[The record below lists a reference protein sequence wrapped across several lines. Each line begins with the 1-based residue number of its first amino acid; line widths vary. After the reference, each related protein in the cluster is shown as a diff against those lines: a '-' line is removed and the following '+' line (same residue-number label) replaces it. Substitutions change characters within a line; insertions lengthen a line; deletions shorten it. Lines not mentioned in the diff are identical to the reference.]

1 MNLIQK
7 RVLDLADLQ
16 DLSTRTCYSI
26 AKELGVDHPYKVKFA
41 LDQLVKKGLLVRNK
55 KTGQLTKVR
64 EGELFSGFLNIPIY
78 GEASCGPPVAFADE
92 TIKDFLKVSPSAIKT
107 KKLNKIFALRA
118 VGNSMARA
126 NINGQSIDDG
136 DFVLVESK
144 DWSVAYNG
152 DYIVSIIEGM
162 ANIKKFFRDETN
174 ERVLL
179 MSETFDESP
188 PIIIANEDLE
198 NYKIAGKVIEVI
210 KA

>member
-179 MSETFDESP
+179 MSET
-188 PIIIANEDLE
+188 
-198 NYKIAGKVIEVI
+198 
-210 KA
+210 